1 MDGEGM
7 STEYKVDREIRLT
20 QEGEWWV
27 AKDEDEGVASQG
39 RTRQEALE
47 NLDEAVAL
55 HKGEIGEEIS
65 EDEQEEVL
73 RDLGIDPDELDGDRE
88 LPEFMK

>member
-1 MDGEGM
+1 MN
-7 STEYKVDREIRLT
+7 TEHKVDREIRLM

>member
-1 MDGEGM
+1 M
-7 STEYKVDREIRLT
+7 STQQPTITLTENEDGWWTARNVKV
-20 QEGEWWV
+20 
-27 AKDEDEGVASQG
+27 GVSSQG
-39 RTRQEALE
+39 PTKQEALE

-55 HKGEIGEEIS
+55 HKGEIGEEVS

>member
-1 MDGEGM
+1 M

>member
-1 MDGEGM
+1 M
-7 STEYKVDREIRLT
+7 STEYEVDREIKLT

-39 RTRQEALE
+39 KTRVEALE

-55 HKGEIGEEIS
+55 HKGEIGEEIP

-73 RDLGIDPDELDGDRE
+73 IDLGINPDELDGDRE

>member
-1 MDGEGM
+1 M
-7 STEYKVDREIRLT
+7 STQKPTITLT
-20 QEGEWWV
+20 ENEDGWWTARNV
-27 AKDEDEGVASQG
+27 EVGVSSQG
-39 RTRQEALE
+39 PTKQEALE
-47 NLDEAVAL
+47 NLEEAVAL
-55 HKGEIGEEIS
+55 HKGEIGEEVS

>member
-1 MDGEGM
+1 M
-7 STEYKVDREIRLT
+7 STHKPTITLTENDDGWWTARNVKV
-20 QEGEWWV
+20 
-27 AKDEDEGVASQG
+27 GVSSQG
-39 RTRQEALE
+39 PTKQEALE
-47 NLDEAVAL
+47 NLEEAVAL
-55 HKGEIGEEIS
+55 HKGEIGEEVS